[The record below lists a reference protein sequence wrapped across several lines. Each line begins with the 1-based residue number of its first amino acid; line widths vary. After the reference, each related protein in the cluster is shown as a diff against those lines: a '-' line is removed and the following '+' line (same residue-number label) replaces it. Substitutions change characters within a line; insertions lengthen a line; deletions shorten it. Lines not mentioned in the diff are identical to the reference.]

1 MSGVPGKVSTGAGI
15 SLGADGYSTSSGT
28 FSAGTT
34 PPITGALNIDASGY
48 GGTFLAATNTSG
60 SSITMSLDATT
71 NTMTVNGNVVVTGTV
86 SEAAVS
92 EGPLT
97 ITGGTVTVATPFL
110 QATQSWNAAGVTF
123 TGMKVNV
130 TDTASASG
138 SLLQDFQV
146 GGVSKFSITKA
157 GAVTAAS
164 NLSVATG
171 AAYQIN
177 GTSVLSATTLG
188 SSVVTSS
195 LTTVG
200 TLSAGAVPASLVT
213 AGTFGA
219 GAYTFPG
226 ALTATTSFTLTGAAS
241 ANALAVINAPTAG
254 WSAGLELQAAGVA
267 KWRVGANSNPSG
279 GTGVNAY
286 DLYSYGTSS
295 TVLSIAYATGAA
307 TFASSLA
314 ITGAFT
320 GATTGAFSSTLTAG
334 ATTITASNATLALQ
348 PAVVSDPS
356 YLRFRNSAGS
366 DIAYIGYGA
375 ATSAGSTFY
384 VNQQLAGSL
393 QFNTN
398 GTQRFTIDSAGAATF
413 SSTLAVT
420 GAATFSS
427 TVSATGSNGTI
438 LLDSS
443 SFATTLGITGN
454 VAGNFDINN
463 TTALGYLRLYG
474 QAGITLRTA
483 TTCSSTLAVTGAAT
497 FSAIAT
503 FNGVAGNNAAYF
515 KGSTTTN
522 QSLGPYIDAGT
533 SSSDYAFYVRA
544 VTGGTAYFQIRG
556 DGVVIAPFVY
566 STTVGATNR
575 DVYVDSTGLLGY
587 VSSIRASKTNIT
599 PLTDTSWLDAL
610 TPVAFNYR
618 KKDEDGAWTDEA
630 NTPLEYGLIAEEVE
644 GVNAELVFYDETED
658 GLALRGV
665 SYNKLMIPLL
675 QRVQALTARNDALTA
690 RVAALEAK

>member
-97 ITGGTVTVATPFL
+97 ITGGTVTVSTPFL

-171 AAYQIN
+171 AVYQIN

-226 ALTATTSFTLTGAAS
+226 ALAITGALTGATTGAFS
-241 ANALAVINAPTAG
+241 GLITSTSDTGGLQLRNTANTAIGYVSNVNNMVGTGATTDMALYAVAAMKFYTGNNAA
-254 WSAGLELQAAGVA
+254 VA
-267 KWRVGANSNPSG
+267 LSMSG
-279 GTGVNAY
+279 G
-286 DLYSYGTSS
+286 
-295 TVLSIAYATGAA
+295 ATPAA
-307 TFASSLA
+307 TFGGTLA
-314 ITGAFT
+314 INGAFT
-320 GATTGAFSSTLTAG
+320 GATTG
-334 ATTITASNATLALQ
+334 
-348 PAVVSDPS
+348 
-356 YLRFRNSAGS
+356 
-366 DIAYIGYGA
+366 
-375 ATSAGSTFY
+375 
-384 VNQQLAGSL
+384 
-393 QFNTN
+393 
-398 GTQRFTIDSAGAATF
+398 
-413 SSTLAVT
+413 
-420 GAATFSS
+420 TFSS
-427 TVSATGSNGTI
+427 TVNHASTISVGAATPSASGAGVTFPATQSASSDVNTLDDYKEGTWTPVI
-438 LLDSS
+438 TA
-443 SFATTLGITGN
+443 ATPGN
-454 VAGNFDINN
+454 
-463 TTALGYLRLYG
+463 
-474 QAGITLRTA
+474 
-483 TTCSSTLAVTGAAT
+483 LAVT
-497 FSAIAT
+497 
-503 FNGVAGNNAAYF
+503 Y
-515 KGSTTTN
+515 GS
-522 QSLGPYIDAGT
+522 QIGT
-533 SSSDYAFYVRA
+533 YTKIGRA
-544 VTGGTAYFQIRG
+544 VTVTFYVTTSAFSYTTASGLIYVTGLPYTANGSSFYAMSYFQGYTSVTFPLLGIQLSGTATVYFTKSASGQVPTNALITDFPTGGTVQLAGSFTY
-556 DGVVIAPFVY
+556 
-566 STTVGATNR
+566 
-575 DVYVDSTGLLGY
+575 YV
-587 VSSIRASKTNIT
+587 
-599 PLTDTSWLDAL
+599 
-610 TPVAFNYR
+610 
-618 KKDEDGAWTDEA
+618 
-630 NTPLEYGLIAEEVE
+630 
-644 GVNAELVFYDETED
+644 
-658 GLALRGV
+658 
-665 SYNKLMIPLL
+665 
-675 QRVQALTARNDALTA
+675 
-690 RVAALEAK
+690 